1 MEFIK
6 GKHSLNGGV
15 QVKNTSAEFQEDPR
29 FKVSNRE
36 AIIGCV
42 IAAVNFIW
50 WFGFAYG
57 LGSKP
62 VEEYRYVFGLPAWF
76 FYSCVVGYI
85 LITMV
90 VIVAVKRWFRDIPLD
105 EPEGEEDA

>member
-1 MEFIK
+1 MK
-6 GKHSLNGGV
+6 
-15 QVKNTSAEFQEDPR
+15 VKNTSTDFKEDPR

-42 IAAVNFIW
+42 IAVVNFIW

-62 VEEYRYVFGLPAWF
+62 VEDYTYIFGFPAWF

-85 LITMV
+85 VITIV
-90 VIVAVKRWFRDIPLD
+90 VIVVVKKWFKEIPL
-105 EPEGEEDA
+105 ENMKGSEDL

>member
-1 MEFIK
+1 VKDTSTEFK
-6 GKHSLNGGV
+6 
-15 QVKNTSAEFQEDPR
+15 EDPR

-42 IAAVNFIW
+42 IAGVNFIW

-62 VEEYRYVFGLPAWF
+62 IEEYTYILGLPAWF
-76 FYSCVVGYI
+76 FYSCVVGY
-85 LITMV
+85 V
-90 VIVAVKRWFRDIPLD
+90 VITFVVIFAVKKWFKEIPLD
-105 EPEGEEDA
+105 EYERGEDS